1 MRDLRLVAHQTKY
14 DLLAMVRNPQSR
26 FFTLALPLI
35 FLVLFASVLGN
46 GDVHVDGGKV
56 SQSTYFVPHIAAF
69 AIIGTTLVNLL
80 VTVVAERENGILKRR
95 RSAPVPAW
103 VIIAGRTMTQ
113 LIVSIAIVVLLFG
126 VGRIA
131 YDVTIPTNTIAAAI
145 VTIVLGSFVFA
156 SLAFAIS
163 SFVGSS
169 EAALPVAQFVSLP
182 LYFISGI
189 FFPEDAIPGWLLDVA
204 GWFPIRPLAKAL
216 FETFDPH
223 THGSGFAWGDLGA
236 LAAWGLAALL
246 VASLRFRWSPRHAG

>member
-1 MRDLRLVAHQTKY
+1 VRDLRLVGHQTKY
-14 DLLAMVRNPQSR
+14 DLLAMWRNPQSR

-35 FLVLFASVLGN
+35 FLVLFVSVLGN
-46 GDVHVDGGKV
+46 GSVRVGDGTV

-80 VTVVAERENGILKRR
+80 VTIVVERENGILKRR

-103 VIIAGRTMTQ
+103 IIIAGRTLTQ
-113 LIVSIAIVVLLFG
+113 LIVALAIVVLLFG

-131 YDVTIPTNTIAAAI
+131 YDVSIPTSTLAAAV

-169 EAALPVAQFVSLP
+169 EAALPIAQFVSLP

-189 FFPEDAIPGWLLDVA
+189 FFPSDAIPGWLLNVA
-204 GWFPIRPLAKAL
+204 DWFPIRPLATAL
-216 FETFDPH
+216 LAAFDPH
-223 THGSGFAWGDLGA
+223 TKGSGFEWGDLA
-236 LAAWGLAALL
+236 TLAAWGLAALV
-246 VASLRFRWSPRHAG
+246 VASLRFRWSPRHA